1 MGTVDWVIQKNDDC
15 ISDGSGHIKCN
26 GYDGLCVDAKL
37 WYVYAVVLARLCVCH
52 GNRNI
57 AHGIQY
63 LCAAYEA
70 DGQQGNGRGV
80 ADRPSVGWDLYRV

>member
-1 MGTVDWVIQKNDDC
+1 M
-15 ISDGSGHIKCN
+15 N
-26 GYDGLCVDAKL
+26 GYAGLCVDAKL
-37 WYVYAVVLARLCVCH
+37 WYVYAVVLARLCVRY

-70 DGQQGNGRGV
+70 DGQQGNGRKLRKNKAV
-80 ADRPSVGWDLYRV
+80 APSV